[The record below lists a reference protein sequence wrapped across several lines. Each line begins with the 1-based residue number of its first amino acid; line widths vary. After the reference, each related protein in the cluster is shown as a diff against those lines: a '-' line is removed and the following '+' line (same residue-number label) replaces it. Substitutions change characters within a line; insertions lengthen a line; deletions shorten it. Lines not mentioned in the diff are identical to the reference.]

1 MKRCPTCN
9 QAYGD
14 DAPNFCP
21 RDGSTLVEEIP
32 QSYPPPPPPPQP
44 PPYRFQSY
52 GGPQG
57 EQGYG
62 APGYGAPGY
71 GAPGYGNQPP
81 YGGMQ
86 PGGYPGSMPGQA
98 GGLFSVGEKRDPAMV
113 ILFTILTCGLYGLW
127 WYHTYATEVKNSLN
141 RQDLSPGRDLLLMFV
156 TCGIWG
162 IIAFYYNYPKLFVEM
177 QRRVGL
183 PPNDISGTTVLL
195 GILFAPVSIYMI
207 QTELNRIWSAAGGGR

>member
-1 MKRCPTCN
+1 VKRCPTCS
-9 QAYGD
+9 QAYD
-14 DAPNFCP
+14 DPELNFCP
-21 RDGSTLVEEIP
+21 RDGMPLVPESQQP
-32 QSYPPPPPPPQP
+32 YPPQPPQP

-52 GGPQG
+52 GGQYGDQSP
-57 EQGYG
+57 G

-71 GAPGYGNQPP
+71 GAPGYGAPPGYGNQP

-86 PGGYPGSMPGQA
+86 PAGFPGPA
-98 GGLFSVGEKRDPAMV
+98 GGLFSVGENREPGLV
-113 ILFTILTCGLYGLW
+113 ILFTFLTCGIYALW
-127 WYHTYATEVKNSLN
+127 WYHTYATEVKNALN

-162 IIAFYYNYPKLFVEM
+162 IIAFYYNYPKLFVDL

-183 PPNDISGTTVLL
+183 PPNDISGMTVLL

-207 QTELNRIWSAAGGGR
+207 QSELNKIWSAAGR